1 MSPQFVLT
9 AAHCFTFGNLPE
21 HIIVEIN
28 DGAGKSKKNKQKKQQ
43 NSSSDSLE
51 NIVFISRERP
61 LLFFLNLWQPC
72 STGKKVKKVIIHPSF
87 NINAK
92 AAAGVREYYDY
103 DVALIQLETD
113 VHISRAARWE
123 LLMLKCG
130 LLVINNIEIVEF
142 NVCFWHPGQAYLHT
156 LHPGDKWCSP
166 AGRHLYMCATRWHII
181 KTSYL

>member
-1 MSPQFVLT
+1 MTELAKV
-9 AAHCFTFGNLPE
+9 
-21 HIIVEIN
+21 
-28 DGAGKSKKNKQKKQQ
+28 KKKNKK
-43 NSSSDSLE
+43 NSKSLFPESSDSLE

-113 VHISRAARWE
+113 VHISRAVR
-123 LLMLKCG
+123 
-130 LLVINNIEIVEF
+130 
-142 NVCFWHPGQAYLHT
+142 
-156 LHPGDKWCSP
+156 
-166 AGRHLYMCATRWHII
+166 
-181 KTSYL
+181 